1 MEHFIVD
8 MQTEKSKKYYFI
20 REEVSQEIVL
30 LPSKYLMHKTR
41 AKGSPNTIKRSALVI
56 SYYLNY
62 LSENQLTMHDVWNMK
77 YEKQQEHFTDFLIWL
92 KAGMHSKDEYT
103 KKPYNETCN
112 AYLKEVFRL
121 YNFAEQQEGSEQ
133 SLKVLSD
140 AQYIVRNSVGIR
152 KILNRRSFH
161 GYLKETGHIGRTI
174 EQDKIVILLKACTNC
189 RDQVLLLLLAE
200 TGFRIGEI
208 LGNRYATDI
217 DYENHLIYVNFRED
231 NENDARAKNAEFR
244 KAKVSDA
251 TFEILKFY
259 LEEYKDLI
267 FQQEYLLVNVSGKY
281 AGKPMQDSGVRSLMD
296 RLEKKTGIK
305 VTPHMLR
312 HYFANTRRK
321 AGWKLE
327 LISQALGHRHI
338 ETTMK
343 YLNITEEELM
353 EASDVFYSQHQSLYG
368 VDHLL

>member
-1 MEHFIVD
+1 MCLEN
-8 MQTEKSKKYYFI
+8 MQG
-20 REEVSQEIVL
+20 SQ
-30 LPSKYLMHKTR
+30 
-41 AKGSPNTIKRSALVI
+41 
-56 SYYLNY
+56 
-62 LSENQLTMHDVWNMK
+62 
-77 YEKQQEHFTDFLIWL
+77 
-92 KAGMHSKDEYT
+92 
-103 KKPYNETCN
+103 C
-112 AYLKEVFRL
+112 
-121 YNFAEQQEGSEQ
+121 
-133 SLKVLSD
+133 
-140 AQYIVRNSVGIR
+140 
-152 KILNRRSFH
+152 
-161 GYLKETGHIGRTI
+161 RT
-174 EQDKIVILLKACTNC
+174 
-189 RDQVLLLLLAE
+189 
-200 TGFRIGEI
+200 
-208 LGNRYATDI
+208 TDI

-281 AGKPMQDSGVRSLMD
+281 AGKPMQDSGVRSLME

-353 EASDVFYSQHQSLYG
+353 EASDAFYSQHQSLYG